1 MTNFS
6 QDYLQSN
13 IDYHVSSINTK
24 VNDDLIS
31 RMQYFLHCVYDCL
44 PDRPIPRLLIDYQN
58 NIFPRDQLSNLV
70 AYFFSYNGSRM
81 KESGFFWM
89 SNEIEGNEFL
99 DINEG
104 TDIEKVLLKYGI
116 KAEKSNIQE
125 LRKNFQKTDIL
136 SIMITSPTWYCNNF
150 LIPAASLDE
159 KPSTERSMTER
170 PMYLPL
176 LCCPCFNNFCLCVL
190 IYIIFGILVIT
201 GFVFA
206 CMGFK
211 NEQAK
216 KVQDFESMPLVCISF
231 SISEFVVIVVLIILI
246 IKVINKWILIIIG
259 IALLALCASFFYV
272 YNDRFQTKFL
282 SQDCGTS
289 SGGKCDQ
296 ILSDGIQNY
305 TISMMLTSVIIIFG
319 YVFVIMLLILDCCGC
334 KICCGSR
341 GIFDE

>member
-31 RMQYFLHCVYDCL
+31 RMQYFLHCVDDCL
-44 PDRPIPRLLIDYQN
+44 PDQPIPKLFIDYQN
-58 NIFPRDQLSNLV
+58 NIFPQDQILNLV
-70 AYFFSYNGSRM
+70 AYFFDYGPKM
-81 KESGFFWM
+81 FESGFFWV
-89 SNEIEGNEFL
+89 SNEIQRNEFL
-99 DINEG
+99 DINEE
-104 TDIEKVLLKYGI
+104 TDIEKVLLKYSI
-116 KAEKSNIQE
+116 KAEKSKIQE

-136 SIMITSPTWYCNNF
+136 TIMIASPFWYEKNFIDPGNF
-150 LIPAASLDE
+150 LIGKPLTE
-159 KPSTERSMTER
+159 KPMTEE
-170 PMYLPL
+170 PMYSLF

-190 IYIIFGILVIT
+190 IYIIFGILAIT

-216 KVQDFESMPLVCISF
+216 KVQEFESMPLVCISF

-246 IKVINKWILIIIG
+246 IKGIKKWILIIIG

-282 SQDCGTS
+282 SQNCGTN
-289 SGGKCDQ
+289 SGGACNQ
-296 ILSDGIQNY
+296 ILSDGIKNY
-305 TISMMLTSVIIIFG
+305 TISMMLASVIITFG
-319 YVFVIMLLILDCCGC
+319 YVFVIVLLILDCCGC
-334 KICCGSR
+334 KVCCGSR
-341 GIFDE
+341 SIFDE